1 MRSARVPAAVAAS
14 FMLALGVASPSA
26 ARADILITVS
36 KADQRV
42 TVDVDGAERY
52 RWPVSTGRRGY
63 DTPAGS
69 FRPIRLERSWYSRK
83 YDWAP
88 MPHAVFFYKGYA
100 MHGTVEERR
109 LGRAASHGCVRLS
122 RANAT
127 TLFALLRERG
137 KSSARIEVIDGRLP
151 APLADPR
158 LNIADV
164 RSSLRSESKDVAQA
178 EKSEAKVE
186 AKVERKAEPK
196 IERKPEPVPVI
207 KVAARRDV
215 EKPEADTPPPRVTRV
230 VKADVAAL
238 PHKARII
245 AVTQRPAHAQVEIV
259 RGGAFTA
266 VGDDAAVLRG
276 REAWL
281 RSLDRKYGV
290 TR

>member
-164 RSSLRSESKDVAQA
+164 RSSLRSESKDVAKA

-230 VKADVAAL
+230 VKADVAKL
-238 PHKARII
+238 PPKARII